1 MTENVTLMTEESA
14 ATFEKLKPLITK
26 YATNDVAMELLE
38 TYFERPE
45 ATPPGTEGFDGL
57 IGRMEKKG
65 MLKQGLLDEL
75 GSKPEPAPSHGMDDA
90 FLAKYVKDQSTVT
103 TLKAL
108 LAKTKGAK
116 PENDLVFKTMVQAM
130 EKSGKLYAGL
140 LERKEPIATCPT
152 CGSHVSPSTIK
163 REPNAT

>member
-65 MLKQGLLDEL
+65 MLKQGLLDEHPRGVAAVPFDAGAGHQNPPTSSPPATVSSARSPFAASVCL
-75 GSKPEPAPSHGMDDA
+75 RNRTAPSTRRLFAPPG
-90 FLAKYVKDQSTVT
+90 
-103 TLKAL
+103 
-108 LAKTKGAK
+108 
-116 PENDLVFKTMVQAM
+116 
-130 EKSGKLYAGL
+130 
-140 LERKEPIATCPT
+140 
-152 CGSHVSPSTIK
+152 
-163 REPNAT
+163 